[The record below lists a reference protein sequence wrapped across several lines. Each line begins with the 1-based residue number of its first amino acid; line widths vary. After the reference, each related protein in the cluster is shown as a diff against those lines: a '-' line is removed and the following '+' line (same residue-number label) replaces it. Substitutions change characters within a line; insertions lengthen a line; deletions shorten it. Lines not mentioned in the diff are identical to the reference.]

1 MHLASPFHAGTPT
14 MRLRAAF
21 LALALVI
28 ASAGLAWAEG
38 LTPGPLVDV
47 AWLKARL
54 GRPDLVVLDI
64 RSLDEGGGEA
74 GFAKGHVPGALF
86 SDYARAGWRTEN
98 GGVPAMLPPLPQ
110 IEALIGALGIARES
124 HVVVVPAG
132 RNASDV
138 ASAARVYWTFK
149 VLGHDAVSVLD
160 GGYRAWVADASNP
173 VETGAPRAATPAR
186 FSATLRHDLLA
197 SMADVEAARG
207 RGTPLID
214 ARTYD
219 QFSGKSK
226 SPVVKRF
233 GTIPEAVN
241 IENGAFYDEKAGR
254 FVGKGEIARLLEAAG
269 VRRDGDIVAFCNTGH
284 LASVAWFGISE
295 VLGAGRTSLYDGSM
309 AEWAADAARPVL
321 RRAQ

>member
-1 MHLASPFHAGTPT
+1 MGVAIADGTRT
-14 MRLRAAF
+14 MRLRAAL
-21 LALALVI
+21 LALALCA
-28 ASAGLAWAEG
+28 ASAGCAWAER
-38 LTPGPLVDV
+38 LTLDPLVDV
-47 AWLKARL
+47 AWLRARL
-54 GRPDLVVLDI
+54 NRPDLVVLDI
-64 RSLDEGGGEA
+64 RTSDEGGGAA
-74 GFAKGHVPGALF
+74 GFAQGHVPGALF
-86 SDYARAGWRTEN
+86 SDYAKAGWRTEVD
-98 GGVPAMLPPLPQ
+98 GIPAMLPPRLQ
-110 IEALIGALGIARES
+110 IEALIGGLGIADDM
-124 HVVVVPAG
+124 HVVIVPAG
-132 RNASDV
+132 RNAGDV

-160 GGYRAWVADASNP
+160 GGHRAWTADAANP
-173 VETGAPRAATPAR
+173 LAIGPAR
-186 FSATLRHDLLA
+186 SVSPVRFTARMRHDLLA
-197 SMADVEAARG
+197 TAADVEAARAQAV
-207 RGTPLID
+207 PLID